1 MISAMPKVEKHDV
14 NLVQSFEKVKEIIT
28 SVRSIRKEKELGNKD
43 ELELKMN
50 GEFDDT
56 FSPII
61 KKMANVTEIEKIQEK
76 LENAVSFMVGTTEF
90 YVPMED
96 ILDVEE
102 EIKKLQEELDYTKGF
117 LNAVMKKLDNEKF
130 VQNAPEKVVNME
142 KKKKEDAE
150 SKIKTLEERINSLK
164 NS

>member
-1 MISAMPKVEKHDV
+1 
-14 NLVQSFEKVKEIIT
+14 
-28 SVRSIRKEKELGNKD
+28 
-43 ELELKMN
+43 
-50 GEFDDT
+50 
-56 FSPII
+56 
-61 KKMANVTEIEKIQEK
+61 MANVTEIEKIQEK